1 MKTKFTIGNVQV
13 GELKLENI
21 SIEQEYS
28 VGEAVDM
35 MKCGKDF
42 VRSIIRDLPDVMED
56 VQRIMAK
63 AEEIDNEIN
72 SDIDNHVEEH
82 IEGFIKSFMNDLG
95 IQGEIVRISPEELF
109 GRMHRPRG

>member
-1 MKTKFTIGNVQV
+1 MKTKFAIGNLEINGV
-13 GELKLENI
+13 KIENI

-42 VRSIIRDLPDVMED
+42 VKEIIRDLPEVMED
-56 VQRIMAK
+56 VQRIMTK
-63 AEEIDNEIN
+63 AEEIDIKEDNEI
-72 SDIDNHVEEH
+72 DAHIKNHLE
-82 IEGFIKSFMNDLG
+82 SLG
-95 IQGEIVRISPEELF
+95 IKGEFVRVSPEELF